1 MLDSISGG
9 TRTEAPAAPAASVA
23 PPARASE
30 QDGRHPRPQLIRD
43 AWRDLGGT
51 WTFEF
56 DDDDRGRAEHWERRG
71 GFPGAI
77 RVPYPAESPAS
88 GVGDT
93 GFHPVVWYARTLGR
107 DELPEGERIL
117 LHFGAVDYRSE
128 VWVDGRL
135 AGRHEGGQTPFAFDI
150 TDLIEGDEVAITV
163 RAEDDPF
170 DVSQPRGKQ
179 DWRER
184 PHSIW
189 YHRTTGI
196 WQPVW
201 LEAVPAD
208 HVTQLH
214 WSADIHR
221 GIVTADLRFARRL
234 PEGSRV
240 RLELEHGEHSLA
252 VLEAVVSGT
261 RAELVVPVARQHNG
275 QAYEELLWSPARP
288 TLIDATVTVIAGDP
302 AAGQATEDVVRSYLG
317 LRSIAVEDGQYLLN
331 DRPVYLRSVLNQ
343 GYWPE
348 SHSAAPDPDGLR
360 REAELILSLG
370 FNATRLHQKYED
382 PRFLYWADRLGLLV
396 WAEAPA
402 AYAFDADAVE
412 RTIAE
417 WIAILDRDRSHPSI
431 VTWVPLNESWG
442 VQHLAHDP
450 RMVAYAKALVH
461 TTKTLDPTRP
471 VVSNDGWEHV
481 ESDILSIHD
490 YDADPDAIRE
500 RYRSRAEILASSH
513 TFPGR
518 RLVVDDAQRLDVP
531 IMLTEFGGIS
541 YVEHQTEDAWG
552 YSTASTP
559 DQFAD
564 RLDGLFDAVR
574 AGGGL
579 AGFCYTQLADTG
591 QETNGLVFEDR
602 RPKIPVARIR
612 RAVTGH
618 D

>member
-1 MLDSISGG
+1 MLDSIS
-9 TRTEAPAAPAASVA
+9 TRHRSSGPAL
-23 PPARASE
+23 RASD
-30 QDGRHPRPQLIRD
+30 QDGSHPRPQLIRP
-43 AWRDLGGT
+43 AWLDLGGA
-51 WTFEF
+51 WTFAF
-56 DDDDRGRAEHWERRG
+56 DDDDRGHAEHWERRG
-71 GFPGAI
+71 ELPGRI
-77 RVPYPAESPAS
+77 MVPYPAESPAS

-93 GFHPVVWYARTLGR
+93 GFHPVVWYARR
-107 DELPEGERIL
+107 IAVDDLPAGERTL
-117 LHFGAVDYRSE
+117 LHFGAVDYRCE

-135 AGRHEGGQTPFAFDI
+135 AGRHEGGQTPFTFDI
-150 TDLIEGDEVAITV
+150 TDLIEGDGLTITV

-201 LEAVPAD
+201 LEGVPAF
-208 HVTQLH
+208 HVTQVH
-214 WSADIHR
+214 WSSDIHR
-221 GIVTADLRFARRL
+221 GIVTADLRFAQRL

-240 RLELEHGEHSLA
+240 RLELAHGEQSLA
-252 VLEAVVSGT
+252 SVEAVVSGT
-261 RAELVVPVARQHNG
+261 RAELVVPVARQQNG
-275 QAYEELLWSPARP
+275 QAYEELLWSPQRP
-288 TLIDATVTVIAGDP
+288 TLIDATVTVTPAG
-302 AAGQATEDVVRSYLG
+302 ATGDVVHSYLG
-317 LRSIAVEDGQYLLN
+317 LRSIAVENGQYLLN
-331 DRPVYLRSVLNQ
+331 DRPLYLRSVLNQ
-343 GYWPE
+343 GYWPQ
-348 SHSAAPDPDGLR
+348 SHSAAPDSEGLR
-360 REAELILSLG
+360 REAELILELG
-370 FNATRLHQKYED
+370 FNAARLHQKYED
-382 PRFLYWADRLGLLV
+382 PRFLYWADRLGLLI

-412 RTIAE
+412 RTMAE

-442 VQHLAHDP
+442 VQHLAHDQ

-490 YDADPDAIRE
+490 YDADPDAVRE
-500 RYRSRAEILASSH
+500 RYRSRDHILGSSH

-518 RLVVDDAQRLDVP
+518 RLVVDGAQRLDVP

-541 YVEHQTEDAWG
+541 YIERPSEDAWG
-552 YSTASTP
+552 YSSAATA

-564 RLDGLFDAVR
+564 RLDALFDAVR
-574 AGGGL
+574 ASAGL

-602 RPKIPVARIR
+602 RPKVPLARIR
-612 RAVTGH
+612 RAVTGLEA
-618 D
+618 